1 MVSGSKISAGV
12 GVKVTVAVGIAVS
25 VGGMMVAVALR
36 ITSMVGA
43 GVEDVAQAVNINAAI
58 MTVKVKRMITSVFCD
73 EMIILERVSWGDPR
87 NMFL

>member
-1 MVSGSKISAGV
+1 MVSGSKISAEV
-12 GVKVTVAVGIAVS
+12 GVKVTVAVSIAVS

-43 GVEDVAQAVNINAAI
+43 GAEDVAQAVNINAAI
-58 MTVKVKRMITSVFCD
+58 MNVKVERMVTSVFCD

>member
-25 VGGMMVAVALR
+25 IGGMMVAVAWR

-58 MTVKVKRMITSVFCD
+58 MNVKVERMVTSVFCD
-73 EMIILERVSWGDPR
+73 EMIILERVSWGDSR